1 MAISDFLQ
9 EDLFVDKTF
18 NSKKDAL
25 IHFCKL
31 LEKNGYVKSW
41 KQAFNLA
48 MEREKQFP
56 TNIGS
61 GIGMPHILN
70 DVVNKPVILF
80 AKVHG
85 LKWDENDQGDLGKV
99 NFIFHINYNKST
111 GESSHMETIQELSK
125 LLMKD
130 SFINNL
136 ESINSISELKEIINN
151 INNPRL
157 EKSKNILDDKLW
169 LSRGVIDD
177 KNTTSKKHLIQ
188 ENIEQ
193 NTPINDKLN
202 NSNGYD
208 VVAVTACPTGVAHT
222 FLAKDSLEKKAKE
235 MGVSIKVE
243 TQGTEGSRNT
253 LTNEDIKNA
262 RGVILALDRSIDTT
276 KFAGKE
282 NVVETST
289 RAAIKNPENE
299 INKVLEGKGTTF
311 KGNAAA
317 SNSGKLEDD
326 NLISFNKFGKRLY
339 RSLMNGVGH
348 MLPFVIF
355 GGILIAIAFMIDT
368 FVGVPEESKKLLG
381 SYNDAAK
388 WFKQI
393 GDIAFSLLVPIL
405 AAYMTFGLVG
415 KAGLL
420 PGFVCGFIA
429 TGGMIFKNIDGV
441 NVPWLMDWLP
451 MDKLEM
457 LSNGSGFF
465 GGIGGAILSAVVI
478 ILLSKYI
485 FQKMPKSMNAINNI
499 LFLPLFGTLII
510 AGLFFLLN
518 IPLQFVNLGFGM
530 FLDVF
535 SNRPELY
542 PLLGLVMGLMMCAD
556 LGGPIN
562 KAAYVFGTIALSEST
577 AQGNSS
583 IPMAIAMGSGM
594 VPPLAIALSATF
606 DRKIWT
612 SNQRKESYVNYILG
626 LSFISEG
633 AIPFTAAQPK
643 KMIIANLVG
652 GAVTGIA
659 IAALRIGVL
668 APHGGIFVA
677 PLYRCEW
684 DFANTDALRIGLGIS
699 FFLGSILLG
708 SLAEMGMIALL
719 SRTKFGKNKELE
731 KVNT

>member
-9 EDLFVDKTF
+9 ENLFVDRTF
-18 NSKKDAL
+18 DSKKDAL
-25 IHFCKL
+25 IYFCKL

-56 TNIGS
+56 TNIGA

-85 LKWDENDQGDLGKV
+85 LKWDENDQGDSGKV

-125 LLMKD
+125 LLMD
-130 SFINNL
+130 DNFIINL
-136 ESINSISELKEIINN
+136 ELVNSISELKEIINN
-151 INNPRL
+151 VNNPKL
-157 EKSKNILDDKLW
+157 EKTKEKLSEKLW
-169 LSRGVIDD
+169 LSRGVID
-177 KNTTSKKHLIQ
+177 NQSITSEKPLMHDDGK
-188 ENIEQ
+188 Q
-193 NTPINDKLN
+193 NKPVNDELN
-202 NSNGYD
+202 NLNAYD

-243 TQGTEGSRNT
+243 TQGTEGSRNN
-253 LTNEDIKNA
+253 LTSDDIKNA
-262 RGVILALDRSIDTT
+262 KGVILALDRSIDTT
-276 KFAGKE
+276 KFSGKE

-299 INKVLEGKGTTF
+299 INKVLQGKGSTF
-311 KGNAAA
+311 KGNATTS
-317 SNSGKLEDD
+317 SNAKFEDD

-368 FVGVPEESKKLLG
+368 FVGVPEDSRKLLG
-381 SYNDAAK
+381 QYNDAAK

-405 AAYMTFGLVG
+405 AAYMAFGLVG

-420 PGFVCGFIA
+420 PGFVCGFMA
-429 TGGMIFKNIDGV
+429 TGSMIFKTINGV
-441 NVPWLMDWLP
+441 NIPWLMDWLP

-465 GGIGGAILSAVVI
+465 GGIGGAILSAVII

-535 SNRPELY
+535 ADRPELY

-562 KAAYVFGTIALSEST
+562 KAAYVFGTIALSESAT
-577 AQGNSS
+577 QGNSS

-594 VPPLAIALSATF
+594 VPPLAIALSGTF

-612 SNQRKESYVNYILG
+612 PNQRKESYVNYILG
-626 LSFISEG
+626 VSFISEG

-643 KMIIANLVG
+643 KMIICNLIG
-652 GAVTGIA
+652 GAITGIA
-659 IAALRIGVL
+659 IAALRVGVL

-684 DFANTDALRIGLGIS
+684 NFANTDALKIGLGIS
-699 FFLGSILLG
+699 FFLGSVFLG

-731 KVNT
+731 KVNA